1 MNKYQSKANLIASI
15 FEGETCS
22 SFELCCEDKD
32 FKDLFITGVQS
43 NQGIDSVANVLCNYA
58 NENLI

>member
-1 MNKYQSKANLIASI
+1 MTEYQTKANFIASI

-22 SFELCCEDKD
+22 SFNMCCEDED
-32 FKDLFITGVQS
+32 FKNIFITGVKS
-43 NQGIDSVANVLCNYA
+43 NQPVIDVANVLCNYA